1 MGGPPNTGAYNFL
14 KMATLTP
21 FRALR
26 PSPADSPRVA
36 SVPYDVVNTD
46 EARALANGNPLSFL
60 RVSRAEI
67 ELPSGTNPHADA
79 VYDRA
84 VQNFAALR
92 RSSLVVENESSVYLY
107 RLRMGAHEQTGVA
120 ACWALE
126 EYDRDVIKK
135 HERTRRDKED
145 DRTRHMIAI
154 GAQTGPVF
162 LTYRATAPIDEA
174 VRRLSASQPLFDFQA
189 PDGVRHTV
197 WVVGGADRDAF
208 VEAFRPITSLY
219 IADGH
224 HRAASAARTR
234 DHFCSDRA
242 ARPSVGDGADYSRF
256 LGVAFPHDQVQ
267 ILSYNRIVK
276 DLGGRSPADVLEAAK
291 RSFDVQHGPAT
302 PERRGDISAYIDGR
316 WHTLRARSR
325 TTASDPIRSLDVSAL
340 QDQLLAPVFGITD
353 VTTDKR
359 IDFVGG
365 SRGTAELEA
374 LVRSGKAAIAFSM
387 FPVSVSDLMTVSDA
401 GEIMPPKSTWFEPK
415 LRDGLLSH
423 LI

>member
-1 MGGPPNTGAYNFL
+1 
-14 KMATLTP
+14 MATLTP
-21 FRALR
+21 FRALH
-26 PSPADSPRVA
+26 PGPADA
-36 SVPYDVVNTD
+36 SRIAAVPYDVVNSS
-46 EARALANGNPLSFL
+46 EARSLADENPLSFL

-67 ELPSGTNPHADA
+67 ELPPGTDPHADA

-92 RSSLVVENESSVYLY
+92 RTSLVVEGEARVYLY
-107 RLRMGAHEQTGVA
+107 QLKMGSHVQTGVA
-120 ACWALE
+120 ACWSLD

-145 DRTRHMIAI
+145 DRTRHMIAL

-162 LTYRATAPIDEA
+162 LTYRASASVDTA
-174 VRRLSASQPLFDFQA
+174 VGRLSAREPLFDFQA

-197 WVVGGADRDAF
+197 WGVGGADRDAL
-208 VEAFRPITSLY
+208 VEAFAPIDALY

-224 HRAASAARTR
+224 HRAASAARAR
-234 DHFCSDRA
+234 DYFCREKT
-242 ARPSVGDGADYSRF
+242 ARPSLGDKADYTTF

-267 ILSYNRIVK
+267 ILAYNRIVK
-276 DLGGRSPADVLEAAK
+276 DLGNHSPASLLEAIKDRFDVL
-291 RSFDVQHGPAT
+291 DGPAI
-302 PERRGDISAYIDGR
+302 PARRGEISAFFGGK
-316 WHTLRARSR
+316 WHTLRTRPSAG
-325 TTASDPIRSLDVSAL
+325 TADPIRSLDVSIL
-340 QDQLLAPVFGITD
+340 QEQLLAPVLGIGD

-365 SRGTAELEA
+365 ARGTAELEA
-374 LVRSGKAAIAFSM
+374 LVRSARAAIAFSL
-387 FPVSVSDLMTVSDA
+387 FPVSVADLMAVSDA

>member
-1 MGGPPNTGAYNFL
+1 
-14 KMATLTP
+14 MATLTP

-26 PSPADSPRVA
+26 PNPTDASRIA

-46 EARALANGNPLSFL
+46 EARALADGNPLSFL

-67 ELPSGTNPHADA
+67 ELPPATDPHADA
-79 VYDRA
+79 VYARA
-84 VQNFAALR
+84 VQNFDALR
-92 RSSLVVENESSVYLY
+92 RSSLVVEAEASVYLY
-107 RLRMGAHEQTGVA
+107 RLQMGKHEQTGVA
-120 ACWALE
+120 ACWSLD
-126 EYDRDVIKK
+126 EYGHDVIKK

-162 LTYRATAPIDEA
+162 LTYRASAPVDEA
-174 VRRLSASQPLFDFQA
+174 VRRLSSRQPLFDFQA
-189 PDGVRHTV
+189 PDDVRHTV
-197 WVVGGADRDAF
+197 WAVGGAERDAL
-208 VEAFRPITSLY
+208 VDAFRPVRSLY

-234 DHFCSDRA
+234 DQFSRDGTE
-242 ARPSVGDGADYSRF
+242 RPSLGDKADFTTF

-267 ILSYNRIVK
+267 ILPYNRVVK
-276 DLGGRSPADVLEAAK
+276 DLGGRSPAEVFEAMTRNFDVREGPAAPAK
-291 RSFDVQHGPAT
+291 RG
-302 PERRGDISAYIDGR
+302 EISAYFDGK
-316 WHTLRARSR
+316 WHALRARS
-325 TTASDPIRSLDVSAL
+325 TTGAADPIRSLDVSVL
-340 QDQLLAPVFGITD
+340 QDQLLAPVLGIAD

-365 SRGTAELEA
+365 ARGTAELEA
-374 LVRSGKAAIAFSM
+374 LVRSGKAAMAFSM

>member
-1 MGGPPNTGAYNFL
+1 
-14 KMATLTP
+14 MATLTP

-26 PSPADSPRVA
+26 PNPADA
-36 SVPYDVVNTD
+36 SRIAAVPYDVVNTS
-46 EARALANGNPLSFL
+46 EARSLADGNPISFL

-67 ELPSGTNPHADA
+67 ELPSGTDPHADA

-92 RSSLVVENESSVYLY
+92 RTSLVVEDEASVYLY
-107 RLRMGAHEQTGVA
+107 RLKMGSHLQTGVA
-120 ACWALE
+120 ACWSLD

-145 DRTRHMIAI
+145 DRTRHMIAL

-162 LTYRATAPIDEA
+162 LTYRASMSVDTAVGRI
-174 VRRLSASQPLFDFQA
+174 SAREPLFDFQA
-189 PDGVRHTV
+189 PDDVRHTV
-197 WVVGGADRDAF
+197 WTVGGADRDAL
-208 VEAFRPITSLY
+208 VEAFAPIDALY

-224 HRAASAARTR
+224 HRAASAARAR
-234 DHFCSDRA
+234 DHFCREKTARA
-242 ARPSVGDGADYSRF
+242 SLGDKADYTSF

-267 ILSYNRIVK
+267 ILAYNRIVK
-276 DLGGRSPADVLEAAK
+276 DLGAHSPASLLEAIKERFDVL
-291 RSFDVQHGPAT
+291 DGPAT
-302 PERRGDISAYIDGR
+302 PARRGEISTFLGGK
-316 WHTLRARSR
+316 WHTLRARPSGG
-325 TTASDPIRSLDVSAL
+325 AADPIRSLDVSIL
-340 QDQLLAPVFGITD
+340 QERLLAPVLGIGD

-365 SRGTAELEA
+365 ARGTAELEA

-387 FPVSVSDLMTVSDA
+387 FPVSVSDLMAVSDA
-401 GEIMPPKSTWFEPK
+401 GGIMPPKSTWFEPK